1 MSSIADWPQY
11 HQYILQLEQEG
22 LVTRT
27 FRRLDPS
34 RQEAIVDAIL
44 KEASLRGPSSLN
56 IKLVA
61 QRAGVSVGSL
71 YQYFKYREN
80 MLNFAVELC
89 VRYVIEQFD
98 QYRPY
103 LAQMPLREA
112 LFAYLVG
119 GIEWS
124 RTQTGFLKLFARAAY
139 QDEQELAKKLVVPL
153 ANYLRETI
161 QEMLSLAQAH
171 GEIRPDV
178 DIEATARII
187 NALTIVVG
195 DSQLL
200 PYLNNYFQVTS
211 PSLDTDRIT
220 QSLFDLVLNGIGTPI
235 QQDEEVSGSERT

>member
-1 MSSIADWPQY
+1 MTIADFPQF
-11 HQYILQLEQEG
+11 HQYVLQLESEG

-27 FRRLDPS
+27 FRRLDLS

-44 KEASLRGPSSLN
+44 EEASLRGPSSLN
-56 IKLVA
+56 IRLVA
-61 QRAGVSVGSL
+61 QRARVSVGSL
-71 YQYFKYREN
+71 YQYFKGREN

-103 LAQMPLREA
+103 LTQMPVREA
-112 LFAYLVG
+112 LAAYLVG

-124 RTQTGFLKLFARAAY
+124 STQTGFLKLFARAAY
-139 QDEQELAKKLVVPL
+139 QDEQELVEKLVMPI
-153 ANYLRETI
+153 ANYLRETV
-161 QEMLSLAQAH
+161 QEILSLAQVR
-171 GEIRPDV
+171 GEIRPDI

-200 PYLNNYFQVTS
+200 PYLNHYFQVTS
-211 PSLDTDRIT
+211 PSLDIERIM
-220 QSLFDLVLNGIGTPI
+220 QSLLDLVLDGIGAPI
-235 QQDEEVSGSERT
+235 QQDEDVSGSERT